1 MNIDL
6 KDMLKAGLHFGHKTS
21 RWSPNMRPYIWGSK
35 NHVHLIDISKTA
47 FLLEKTG
54 LELKKLA
61 AEGGTF
67 LWIGTKKPAQKIVQE
82 IATKLN
88 MPWVIHRWIGGTL
101 SNFDQVKKAITR
113 LLHLRDVMAKPT
125 AHYTKKELVM
135 IQKEIERLEKNVGGI
150 IELSYPPAGL
160 IVVDAGR
167 EQSAIKEASRLGIPI
182 VSLVDTNT
190 DPSGVNFVIPAN
202 DDSPK
207 SIRYVLEYLQAKVE
221 EGMKEFKDNKGA
233 EKTAKKVVAKEVAP
247 VVEPVIIEALALEE
261 GDDIVGNTAKVEA
274 IKKPLSRSP
283 IKK

>member
-54 LELKKLA
+54 AELKKLA
-61 AEGGTF
+61 AEGGSF

-82 IATKLN
+82 IATKLR

-125 AHYTKKELVM
+125 VHYTKKELVM

-190 DPSGVNFVIPAN
+190 DPTGINFVIPAN

-207 SIRYVLEYLQAKVE
+207 SIRFVLEYLQAKIE
-221 EGMKEFKDNKGA
+221 EGMKEFKENKGS
-233 EKTAKKVVAKEVAP
+233 EKVAKKVVKVEAAPKEEVAP
-247 VVEPVIIEALALEE
+247 ELIAVLEE
-261 GDDIVGNTAKVEA
+261 DDEIVGNTTKVEV
-274 IKKPLSRSP
+274 IKKPLSRAP
-283 IKK
+283 MKK

>member
-54 LELKKLA
+54 AELKKLA
-61 AEGGTF
+61 AEGGSF

-82 IATKLN
+82 IATKLR

-125 AHYTKKELVM
+125 VHYTKKELVM

-190 DPSGVNFVIPAN
+190 DPTGINFVIPAN

-207 SIRYVLEYLQAKVE
+207 SIRFVLEYLQAKIE
-221 EGMKEFKDNKGA
+221 EGVKEFKENKGN
-233 EKTAKKVVAKEVAP
+233 EKIAKKIVKVEAAPKEEVAP
-247 VVEPVIIEALALEE
+247 ELIAVLEE
-261 GDDIVGNTAKVEA
+261 EDEIVGNTAKVEV
-274 IKKPLSRSP
+274 IKKPLSRAP
-283 IKK
+283 MKK

>member
-54 LELKKLA
+54 VELKKLA
-61 AEGGTF
+61 AEGGSF

-82 IATKLN
+82 IATKLR

-125 AHYTKKELVM
+125 VHYTKKELVM

-190 DPSGVNFVIPAN
+190 DPTGINFVIPAN

-207 SIRYVLEYLQAKVE
+207 SIRFVLEYLQAKIE
-221 EGMKEFKDNKGA
+221 EGVKEFKENKGN
-233 EKTAKKVVAKEVAP
+233 EKVAKKVVKVEVAP
-247 VVEPVIIEALALEE
+247 KEDVAPELIAVLEE
-261 GDDIVGNTAKVEA
+261 EDEIVGNTAKVEV
-274 IKKPLSRSP
+274 IKKPLSRAP
-283 IKK
+283 MKK